1 MITPLDIESKVFKK
15 SPMGYSV
22 SEVDSFLKEILSD
35 YEKAYK
41 ENIELKDKISILNE
55 GIQHYKSMENTLQ
68 NTLILA
74 EKTAEETKSNA
85 HAKSEQ
91 IIRDAE
97 IRASEVMLEA
107 QKEINRLN
115 QKIDFL
121 KNQFEISKTKV
132 RQVLVSELEIILNAK
147 IDVEEL
153 EKEVR
158 KGISE
163 NSNN

>member
-15 SPMGYSV
+15 GPMGYST
-22 SEVDSFLKEILSD
+22 SEVDNFLKEILTD

-41 ENIELKDKISILNE
+41 ENIELKDKINILNN
-55 GIQHYKSMENTLQ
+55 GIQHYKAMETTLQ
-68 NTLILA
+68 NTLVLA

-85 HAKSEQ
+85 HLKSEQ

-97 IRASEVMLEA
+97 IKASEIMLEA

-147 IDVEEL
+147 IDIQEFEQ
-153 EKEVR
+153 EIK
-158 KGISE
+158 KGIPE
-163 NSNN
+163 NN

>member
-41 ENIELKDKISILNE
+41 ENIELKDKISILND

>member
-41 ENIELKDKISILNE
+41 ENIELKDKISILND

-97 IRASEVMLEA
+97 IRASEIMLEA